1 MGHRKSDEP
10 TSRSVGLLISMLVR
24 YPEVGTVKYDPRHQ
38 TIRMGLLASG
48 TLEETEFQR
57 MRQRLIDT
65 LEVYNLLDQRRLAVL
80 EVTHESFDNL
90 TAFAIT
96 RDVGTMSPPEIWTIV
111 EFLRDWFAGSLVTEP
126 VDLGGEDEMLAQDE
140 MIEEILDDLEGGKGA
155 HDLIAIREEG
165 RVMVFS
171 K

>member
-1 MGHRKSDEP
+1 LGHRKSDEP
-10 TSRSVGLLISMLVR
+10 TSRSVSMLISMLVR

-38 TIRMGLLASG
+38 TIRLSLLVSG
-48 TLEETEFQR
+48 PLEENEFAR
-57 MRQRLIDT
+57 MRQRLTDT

-80 EVTHESFDNL
+80 EITHESFGNL

-96 RDVGTMSPPEIWTIV
+96 RDVASMSPPEIWTIV
-111 EFLRDWFAGSLVTEP
+111 ELFRDWFGGRLVAEAI
-126 VDLGGEDEMLAQDE
+126 DMSGEDEMLAQDE
-140 MIEEILDDLEGGKGA
+140 MIEEILADLEGGKAG